1 MCGIAGIASHDR
13 GGLDR
18 DALAAM
24 SAALVHRGP
33 DDAGEALLDGCMLAA
48 RRLSIIDVAH
58 GHQPIAGCG
67 DHVTVVQNGEIYNHA
82 ELRSRLEARG
92 HAFRTR
98 CDTEVIAHAYEEWGD
113 GFVGRL
119 RGMFALALWDRRAR
133 RLLLAR
139 DRFGI
144 KPLFY
149 SAAGGRLAF
158 ASELT
163 ALTHA
168 PGFSRELD
176 PDAIAAFL
184 AFNSIPAPFSAY
196 KAARKLPAGHLLAW
210 REGRFEL
217 TRYARPA
224 PGAPRRAP
232 AAALAAEARERL
244 RDSVRAHLVSDV
256 PVGVLLS
263 GGIDSSALTAL
274 AAELTPG
281 RVATFSIGFEERSFD
296 ELERA
301 RLVARRYGTDH
312 HELVVRPDAAE
323 LLPRIAAAYDEP
335 SGDSSALPT
344 YLVCGL
350 AAGHVKVVLSGEGG
364 DELFGGYETY
374 VADRLAPVAGPL
386 ARAARPLVERL
397 PSATGRVPF
406 DYKLKRFARAAHMPA
421 LERHLGFKEIFS
433 ADARGE
439 LRGRG
444 PVSDPLDLYRAR
456 YAETRGAAPLARLQD
471 ADLGIYL
478 VDDLLV
484 KTDRMSMAHSIEAR
498 VPFLDPAVAELA
510 LALPS
515 RHKVLG
521 PATKRLLRRAV
532 GPLVP
537 REIVYGRKR
546 GFSIPAAA
554 WLRGPLLPFAR
565 ELLSADSLRA
575 HGVFEPAAVGR
586 VLERHASG
594 AEDLSR
600 QLWGLMAFTLW
611 QRRAAP

>member
-1 MCGIAGIASHDR
+1 
-13 GGLDR
+13 
-18 DALAAM
+18 
-24 SAALVHRGP
+24 
-33 DDAGEALLDGCMLAA
+33 
-48 RRLSIIDVAH
+48 
-58 GHQPIAGCG
+58 
-67 DHVTVVQNGEIYNHA
+67 
-82 ELRSRLEARG
+82 
-92 HAFRTR
+92 
-98 CDTEVIAHAYEEWGD
+98 
-113 GFVGRL
+113 
-119 RGMFALALWDRRAR
+119 
-133 RLLLAR
+133 
-139 DRFGI
+139 
-144 KPLFY
+144 
-149 SAAGGRLAF
+149 
-158 ASELT
+158 
-163 ALTHA
+163 
-168 PGFSRELD
+168 
-176 PDAIAAFL
+176 
-184 AFNSIPAPFSAY
+184 
-196 KAARKLPAGHLLAW
+196 
-210 REGRFEL
+210 
-217 TRYARPA
+217 
-224 PGAPRRAP
+224 
-232 AAALAAEARERL
+232 
-244 RDSVRAHLVSDV
+244 
-256 PVGVLLS
+256 
-263 GGIDSSALTAL
+263 
-274 AAELTPG
+274 
-281 RVATFSIGFEERSFD
+281 
-296 ELERA
+296 
-301 RLVARRYGTDH
+301 
-312 HELVVRPDAAE
+312 
-323 LLPRIAAAYDEP
+323 
-335 SGDSSALPT
+335 
-344 YLVCGL
+344 
-350 AAGHVKVVLSGEGG
+350 
-364 DELFGGYETY
+364 
-374 VADRLAPVAGPL
+374 
-386 ARAARPLVERL
+386 
-397 PSATGRVPF
+397 VPF